1 MPGIKELKINKA
13 TITVIDP
20 HLVQIRIDENADIDA
35 EDIYAINTAK
45 FELIGEV
52 PHCVLYIPQKYG
64 SMTQEG
70 REVSASKTINHL
82 AIAKAV
88 IVTNLAQR
96 LVANVF
102 IRMNKP
108 VSPTKIFS
116 SEVEGL
122 KWLGKISIQYFKN
135 KI

>member
-1 MPGIKELKINKA
+1 MSGIKELKITKA
-13 TITVIDP
+13 TITVLKP
-20 HLVQIRIDENADIDA
+20 YLVQIRIDENADIDA

-45 FELIGEV
+45 FELLGEV

-64 SMTQEG
+64 TMTKEG
-70 REVSASKTINHL
+70 REVSASKAINHL

-116 SEVEGL
+116 SESEGIT
-122 KWLGKISIQYFKN
+122 WLEKIFKQQT
-135 KI
+135 KK